1 MSVTNISKFV
11 GNFSRNLGNGIAMG
25 QNTLDAVNHA
35 IKTGDTSILALMVD
49 KVESKKDGSS
59 NFQLTIRSIWT
70 GVSIQTDK
78 KTGQCRIKTKN
89 ATLSNS
95 AVDTLNQ
102 LVADGVSMR
111 GNKWSKAFNT
121 ETEPKEKDAKKA
133 ADRIVNTN
141 KDDLQYVSNL
151 IHALQHSLK
160 VAQNAAKLEQVAKD
174 AAKLAA

>member
-35 IKTGDTSILALMVD
+35 IKTGDTSILAMMVD
-49 KVESKKDGSS
+49 KVEAKKDGSS

-111 GNKWSKAFNT
+111 GSKWSKAFNT
-121 ETEPKEKDAKKA
+121 DTEVKEFDPIKYAQGIAKRNPERIKAMIAALQVVQKELETEA
-133 ADRIVNTN
+133 ALDI
-141 KDDLQYVSNL
+141 
-151 IHALQHSLK
+151 
-160 VAQNAAKLEQVAKD
+160 AA
-174 AAKLAA
+174 

>member
-1 MSVTNISKFV
+1 MQDIKKFV

-35 IKTGDTSILALMVD
+35 IKTGDTSILAMMVD
-49 KVESKKDGSS
+49 KVEAKKDGSS

-102 LVADGVSMR
+102 LVADGISMR
-111 GNKWSKAFNT
+111 GSKWSSAFRTDT
-121 ETEPKEKDAKKA
+121 EVVDFDPVKYAQGVAKRNPE
-133 ADRIVNTN
+133 RIGAM
-141 KDDLQYVSNL
+141 
-151 IHALQHSLK
+151 IAALQQAQK
-160 VAQNAAKLEQVAKD
+160 VAENNAKLSKVAAD

>member
-35 IKTGDTSILALMVD
+35 IKTGDTSIIAMMLD
-49 KVESKKDGSS
+49 KIKSKKDGAN
-59 NFQLTIRSIWT
+59 NFELTIRSIWS
-70 GVSIQTDK
+70 GVSINIDK
-78 KTGQCRIKTKN
+78 KTNQYRIKTKN
-89 ATLSNS
+89 ATLTNS
-95 AVDTLNQ
+95 SVDTLNQ
-102 LVADGVSMR
+102 LVADGISMR
-111 GNKWSKAFNT
+111 GSKWSKAFNI
-121 ETEPKEKDAKKA
+121 ETEPKEKDAVKA

-151 IHALQHSLK
+151 IHALQNRLK
-160 VAQNAAKLEQVAKD
+160 VAQNAANLEKVAAD